1 MVASSLLGPRFSTM
15 FTGLVEGIAEVV
27 SVTTTGD
34 EMRLSVDLGGAAEG
48 DAIGD
53 SIALSGVCSTVT
65 RAAGSVRDFVLSS
78 ETLRRTWLDRLET
91 GHFLNIEKSMRSG
104 DLFGGHLVQGH
115 VDAVAEVVVAIDPE
129 QGGEMWVRLPGE
141 LLHYAVIKGS
151 ITLDGISLTIAE
163 LQDDRI
169 MVAVI
174 PHTAQVTTLG
184 RQAVGAPLNVE
195 VDILAK
201 YVERML
207 EARFGDA
214 T

>member
-1 MVASSLLGPRFSTM
+1 M

-27 SVTTTGD
+27 SVTSTGG
-34 EMRLSVDLGGAAEG
+34 EIRLSVDLGGSAEG

-78 ETLRRTWLDRLET
+78 ETLRRTWLDRLEP

-115 VDAVAEVVVAIDPE
+115 VDAVAEVMVAVDPE

-151 ITLDGISLTIAE
+151 ITLDGISLTIAD

-207 EARFGDA
+207 EARFGD
-214 T
+214 TT